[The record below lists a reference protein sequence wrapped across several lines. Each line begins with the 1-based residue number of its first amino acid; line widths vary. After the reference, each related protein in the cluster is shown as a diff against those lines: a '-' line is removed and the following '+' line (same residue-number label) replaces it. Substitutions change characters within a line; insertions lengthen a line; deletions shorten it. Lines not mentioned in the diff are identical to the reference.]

1 MVEKPICTSCGSET
15 DMTFHGQCRAC
26 LIDDFDDGDT
36 DLCWQ
41 CHGDGVVYDCFEEW
55 ACVDP
60 EGGCDLCE
68 RRCDVCRA
76 TPSPPTPWAGKQE
89 MIE

>member
-36 DLCWQ
+36 D
-41 CHGDGVVYDCFEEW
+41 G
-55 ACVDP
+55 
-60 EGGCDLCE
+60 
-68 RRCDVCRA
+68 
-76 TPSPPTPWAGKQE
+76 PPTCAQVTVTLRLGSGGQGASAPPWERQRRPVGGASATMGGGAGVS
-89 MIE
+89 